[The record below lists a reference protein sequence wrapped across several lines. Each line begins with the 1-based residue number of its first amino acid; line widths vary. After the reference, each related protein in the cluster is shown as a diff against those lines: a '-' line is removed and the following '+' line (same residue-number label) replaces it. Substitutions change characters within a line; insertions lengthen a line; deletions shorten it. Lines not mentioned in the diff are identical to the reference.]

1 MATQKVARGQI
12 TIVDLNDARSV
23 NMFLSSNHP
32 LTQIETS
39 GTPAKYTPDYTVN
52 NLVIT
57 PELLVSRGSAPTFT
71 GAPTWKV
78 NGNIIVAGDSNFVV
92 ANTAPFALTI
102 KQNLNS
108 VTQQYRIECIGTY
121 ADSPTGRQEDA
132 VSVDIKSQITIT
144 RSLNTGELEFAD
156 ISGGFFFRY
165 GSDGPDPEYI
175 DLTARL
181 VRGSEFDETPTSSGQ
196 GDTSTFSVVWYRMV
210 TQDTTDDTADGTT
223 DGWQKITAAVKDP
236 DDSTKNI
243 LVPNGNVLKVYPN
256 AVNGSTRFKAEVKDT
271 DSTSS
276 GYNKT
281 YIAEREIMDYS
292 DPFMLRIDSSNGD
305 VMKNGMGQTTLTAVL
320 LSGGVPVG
328 DNAYELTYAWTK
340 YNANGTAETWNPS
353 TGNKTSKTLTVTAS
367 DITQKATFACEVTIK

>member
-1 MATQKVARGQI
+1 
-12 TIVDLNDARSV
+12 
-23 NMFLSSNHP
+23 MFLSSNHP

-57 PELLVSRGSAPTFT
+57 PELLVSRGSSPSFVAK
-71 GAPTWKV
+71 PTWKV
-78 NGNIIVAGDSNFVV
+78 NGNTIAAGDSNFVV

-108 VTQQYRIECIGTY
+108 VTQQYRIECAGVY
-121 ADSPTGRQEDA
+121 ADDVTSTE
-132 VSVDIKSQITIT
+132 VDVKSQITIT

-165 GSDGPDPEYI
+165 GNEGPDPDYI

-181 VRGSEFDETPTSSGQ
+181 VRGSEFDESPSSTGQ
-196 GDTSTFSVVWYRMV
+196 GDTSTFTVTWYRMV
-210 TQDTTDDTADGTT
+210 TQGTADDTADGTT

-236 DDSTKNI
+236 EDSTKNI
-243 LVPNGNVLKVYPN
+243 LVPNSNVLRVYPN

-271 DSTSS
+271 DNTSS
-276 GYNKT
+276 GYNQT
-281 YIAEREIMDYS
+281 YIAEREVMDYS
-292 DPFMLRIDSSNGD
+292 DPFMLRIDSSAGD
-305 VMKNGMGQTTLTAVL
+305 VMKNGVGQTTLTAVL
-320 LSGGVPVG
+320 LSGGVPVA
-328 DNAYELTYAWTK
+328 DNAYSLVYAWTK
-340 YNANGTAETWNPS
+340 YNASGIAETWNPS
-353 TGNKTSKTLTVTAS
+353 TGNKTSKTLLVTAN